1 MIDTTEES
9 EVDSEKKDKG
19 QIGREK
25 KGEEGK
31 TRRTVKRE
39 KLISGS
45 CY

>member
-25 KGEEGK
+25 KGG
-31 TRRTVKRE
+31 RRKNQKNCKKR
-39 KLISGS
+39 KINKR
-45 CY
+45 